1 MSNSTAERRDRRAGF
16 TIIEVMIAIVVL
28 GVGVMALVGSSAMVT
43 RMIGAGRTSTEVV
56 EIANSRV
63 EHLRRAAYSTSP
75 PCTHAQFVG
84 GDTTGTGYTEK
95 WTITTQANSISVITD
110 SVVYRTTRGARPFVL
125 TTSILC
131 R

>member
-1 MSNSTAERRDRRAGF
+1 MSDTAAAGRDKRAGF

-43 RMIGAGRTSTEVV
+43 RMIGAGRTSTEAV
-56 EIANSRV
+56 EIANSRI
-63 EHLRRAAYSTSP
+63 EYLRRAAYSTAT
-75 PCTHAQFVG
+75 PCTHAQFAAG
-84 GDTTGTGYTEK
+84 TSSGTGYTEK
-95 WTITTQANSISVITD
+95 WTITTQPNSIRVVTD
-110 SVVYRTTRGARPFVL
+110 SVIYRTTRGPRPFVL

>member
-1 MSNSTAERRDRRAGF
+1 MTDSAAERRGSRAGF
-16 TIIEVMIAIVVL
+16 TIIEVMIAIIVL

-43 RMIGAGRTSTEVV
+43 RMIGAGRSSTEAV

-63 EHLRRAAYSTSP
+63 EQLRRAAYSTTP
-75 PCTHAQFVG
+75 PCTHTDFAAG
-84 GDTTGTGYTEK
+84 TAAGTGYTEK
-95 WTITTQANSISVITD
+95 WTITTQANSIRVITD